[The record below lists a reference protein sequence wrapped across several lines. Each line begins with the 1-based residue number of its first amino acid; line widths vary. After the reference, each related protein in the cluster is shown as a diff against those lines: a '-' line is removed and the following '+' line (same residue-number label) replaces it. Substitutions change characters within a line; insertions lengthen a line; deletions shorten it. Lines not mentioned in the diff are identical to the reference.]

1 VAVGGDKIDSMQKN
15 SEIYD
20 VIVIGGG
27 PSGMMAAGIAGE
39 KGRRVLLLEKSE
51 DLGYKLKITGGGRCN
66 ITNAEEDKEVLLRH
80 YGEAKD
86 FLQSPFAQF
95 GVKDTFKFFETRGLP
110 LVVEARKR
118 AFPATQKAE
127 DVFRVLEKFMHG
139 SGVVIKTGTRVVKL
153 IKGDKQELV
162 GVIAT
167 HVSAG
172 ASAKAESKK
181 YYAKNF
187 IFATGGLSH
196 PELGATGDGFAW
208 LKSLGHT
215 VKESS
220 PDIVPLA
227 VREKWVKDLSGVSLS
242 FMKITFFLDGVKK
255 FSKTGKVLF
264 THFGLSGP
272 LILNSARQVKDLLK
286 AGVVTA
292 KIDTCPDTDLG
303 ALENNV
309 IKVFDKNKNKALK
322 NVLAD
327 IAPDGLGLTLA
338 TLLAKLDLEKKVH
351 SVSREERK
359 VIVNLL
365 KALPL
370 TVTNLMGFD
379 RAVVSDG
386 GVMLTEID
394 TRTMRSRLHPNLF
407 VTGDLLN
414 ISRPSGGFSLQLCW
428 TTGYVAGRN
437 VGE

>member
-1 VAVGGDKIDSMQKN
+1 MKDLKEN
-15 SEIYD
+15 YD

-39 KGRRVLLLEKSE
+39 KGQRVLLLEKNE
-51 DLGYKLKITGGGRCN
+51 RLGDKLKATGGGRCN

-80 YGEAKD
+80 YGKAKD

-95 GVKDTFKFFETRGLP
+95 GVADTFKFFESRGLP

-127 DVFRVLEKFMHG
+127 DVFRVLQNFMKKG
-139 SGVVIKTGTRVVKL
+139 GVTVKTGAKVVKL
-153 IKGDKQELV
+153 IKDNDQKV
-162 GVIAT
+162 IGVILAPRSLGG
-167 HVSAG
+167 VG
-172 ASAKAESKK
+172 SAKEQ

-196 PELGATGDGFAW
+196 PELGAAGDGFTW
-208 LKSLGHT
+208 LRSLGHT

-255 FSKTGKVLF
+255 FSKKGKILF
-264 THFGLSGP
+264 THFGLSSP
-272 LILNSARQVKDLLK
+272 LILNSAREVKYLIQT
-286 AGVVTA
+286 GGIVTA
-292 KIDTCPDTDLG
+292 QIDTCPDTDIG
-303 ALENNV
+303 SLEKQV
-309 IKVFDKNKNKALK
+309 IKILDQNKNKTLK
-322 NVLAD
+322 NVLPE
-327 IAPDGLGLTLA
+327 ISPDGMAPACLA
-338 TLLAKLDLEKKVH
+338 LLSNAGRPASKKLDLAKKVH
-351 SVSREERK
+351 SLTKEERR
-359 VIVNLL
+359 VIVDLL

-370 TVTNLMGFD
+370 TITGLMGFD

-386 GVMLTEID
+386 GVELAEID
-394 TRTMRSRLHPNLF
+394 LRAMRSRLHPNIY

-428 TTGYVAGRN
+428 TTGYVAGRS
-437 VGE
+437 V